1 VIEVAPR
8 PGVLRVAT
16 WNVNSLNARLERLE
30 QWLETVQPDI
40 CCLQETKLTDERF
53 PAGRLAALGYESVHH
68 GTGQWNG
75 VAILSRV
82 GIKDASVG
90 RSAIEAPGEA
100 RLVAASCGGI
110 EVHSVYVPNGRA
122 LDSPHFG
129 AKLEFM
135 DRLSDLLAQR
145 LKTSAPVLACGDFNV
160 APEDRDVYD
169 PAQFVGATHVSPA
182 ERAALQRLVALGFV
196 DCDRRRHPEV
206 GNRFTWW
213 DYRGGAFHRDL
224 GMRIDLVLASP
235 ELASALGEAWV
246 DRDARRGQGSAHP
259 PSDHAPLVVDFD
271 RTLLDPAGTIG
282 PASG

>member
-1 VIEVAPR
+1 VIDGASR

-16 WNVNSLNARLERLE
+16 WNVNSLKARLERLE
-30 QWLETVQPDI
+30 QWLTTVQPDI

-53 PAGRLAALGYESVHH
+53 PTDRLAALGYESVHH

-82 GIKDASVG
+82 GITDASVG
-90 RSAIEAPGEA
+90 FAALDPPDEA
-100 RLVAASCGGI
+100 RLIAANCGGI
-110 EVHSVYVPNGRA
+110 EMHSVYVPNGRA
-122 LDSPHFG
+122 LDSPHFA

-135 DRLSDLLAQR
+135 DRLHDLFDQLR
-145 LKTSAPVLACGDFNV
+145 RSSTPLLACGDFNV
-160 APEDRDVYD
+160 APEDRDVHD
-169 PAQFVGATHVSPA
+169 PAAFVGATHVSPA
-182 ERAALQRLVALGFV
+182 EREGLERLFAIGLQ
-196 DCDRRRHPEV
+196 DCHRRRHPESSAL
-206 GNRFTWW
+206 FTWW

-235 ELASALGEAWV
+235 ELASALSEAWV
-246 DRDARRGQGSAHP
+246 DREARRGQGSANP

-271 RTLLDPAGTIG
+271 RELLGSLGSIG